1 MLESFQL
8 FLKAKFLIDCPNLSQ
23 NNVCSEVNSFSK
35 MKAGKE
41 KFSDNPLLN
50 NLEFYKVLIGVLFT
64 TRKAEHDMYYKLY
77 MRVAS
82 GVAERIK
89 PSKEIRKY

>member
-1 MLESFQL
+1 MR
-8 FLKAKFLIDCPNLSQ
+8 
-23 NNVCSEVNSFSK
+23 
-35 MKAGKE
+35 
-41 KFSDNPLLN
+41 N

-64 TRKAEHDMYYKLY
+64 TSKAEHDMYYKKLY